1 MAVSNL
7 AVLAL
12 SAAVLFGGAVGQ
24 ESNVSPI
31 RKVVMLIEEMKVQTE
46 KDAKADLESYDKY
59 MCWCKTNEAA
69 KTTAIADAEA
79 TIEELTAFVEE
90 SKAKEGQLK
99 TEIGQLQT
107 DIAEDTDA
115 LATATATREKENE
128 EFKATEADLTETIGL
143 LKESVEIL
151 SKVQL
156 LQKNGEAPSKEL
168 LDQAHRTTEI
178 LMQVKA
184 KHVASRP
191 SFAGLM
197 QKDLFDML
205 GALGGPKDSF
215 LPRRKMALDQAS
227 AMQPEI
233 SEEEAG
239 MAARPNGQNGAAAGA
254 KSYNSRSGKIF
265 GLLSEM
271 SEETDRDLAEARQ
284 TEKAAEEAFQGL
296 KAAKE
301 GEIAAATQNKDSKQ
315 AELAELT
322 DKCAKAK
329 ADLEA
334 TQGALAADTE
344 FLGNMKESCAN
355 EDSEY
360 AKRAKVRSE
369 EAVALTETL
378 KILRS
383 DDARDTF
390 GKTIAFLQVSAS
402 TELAAR
408 QDRAADRAMK
418 MIAKIAKK
426 HRNWS
431 LVALA
436 VTVRLDAFEK
446 VKAAMDKMLAELEKQ
461 QKEEYAKWTQCK
473 KEIDLT
479 EDEIKVKDRTKSDLE
494 EKHQSLVG
502 AIETLQT
509 EISELQKDEA
519 DMEIALKQAGEQ
531 RKAENQVY
539 KQSVMDQR
547 TAINILNKA
556 LARMKEFYGF
566 IQQPGSASSP
576 EPAKGKAFSKS
587 AGAGGVVMILE
598 TIIKEAT
605 TEEQELD
612 ADENTAQA
620 DYATLVRDT
629 AASIE
634 AARVAIE
641 EKSAALAETETDKS
655 ETQEALLANGVE
667 LEKLADLLHNQ
678 HVNCDYVI
686 KYFDLRQQARKEEMD
701 SIKDAKAILS
711 GADFGK

>member
-1 MAVSNL
+1 MTMAMKSFVLLFALL
-7 AVLAL
+7 AP
-12 SAAVLFGGAVGQ
+12 AAAQLDGM
-24 ESNVSPI
+24 SPI
-31 RKVVMLIEEMKVQTE
+31 KKVVTLIEEMKTQVE
-46 KDAKADLESYDKY
+46 KDAKDDLEAYDKY
-59 MCWCKTNEAA
+59 QCWCATNDKEKTQ
-69 KTTAIADAEA
+69 AISDAEA
-79 TIEELTAFVEE
+79 KIEELTAFLE
-90 SKAKEGQLK
+90 SGAATMGQLK
-99 TEIGQLQT
+99 TEISQLET

-115 LATATATREKENE
+115 LATATANREKENAA
-128 EFKATEADLTETIGL
+128 FLATEADLSETSGL
-143 LKESVEIL
+143 LKEAVATL
-151 SKVQL
+151 DKVQFMQTTG
-156 LQKNGEAPSKEL
+156 QKIDRALAMKAQATSQALIQLHKSHGIHGRFPSV
-168 LDQAHRTTEI
+168 
-178 LMQVKA
+178 MQ
-184 KHVASRP
+184 R
-191 SFAGLM
+191 
-197 QKDLFDML
+197 DLFDML
-205 GALGGPKDSF
+205 GSLGEEEGAF
-215 LPRRKMALDQAS
+215 LPKRKAGSFAQAS
-227 AMQPEI
+227 LLPHEKT
-233 SEEEAG
+233 EEQMGKEAN
-239 MAARPNGQNGAAAGA
+239 PNELEGGAAGA
-254 KSYNSRSGKIF
+254 KSYNSRSGGIF

-301 GEIAAATQNKDSKQ
+301 GEIAAATQSKDSKQ

-360 AKRAKVRSE
+360 KKRSEIRSE
-369 EAVALTETL
+369 EIVALTETL

-390 GKTIAFLQVSAS
+390 GKTIAFLQTSAS

-408 QDRAADRAMK
+408 QDRASDRAMK
-418 MIAKIAKK
+418 AIAKVAKK
-426 HRNWS
+426 HKNWS
-431 LVALA
+431 LISLA
-436 VTVRLDAFEK
+436 VRVRLDGFTK
-446 VKAAMDKMLAELEKQ
+446 VKAAMDKMLAELQKQ
-461 QKEEYAKWTQCK
+461 QQEEYAKFEQCNK
-473 KEIDLT
+473 DIDAA
-479 EDEIKVKDRTKSDLE
+479 EDEIKVKTRTKSDLE
-494 EKHQSLVG
+494 EKLLQETN
-502 AIETLQT
+502 AIATLTQ
-509 EISELQKDEA
+509 EIADLQKEEL
-519 DMEIALKQAGEQ
+519 DMKVSLKQAGEE
-531 RKAENQVY
+531 RKAQNGVY

-576 EPAKGKAFSKS
+576 EPAKGKAYGKS
-587 AGAGGVVMILE
+587 AGAGGVVLILE

-612 ADENTAQA
+612 ADENKAQA
-620 DYATLVRDT
+620 DYATLVKDT

-634 AARVAIE
+634 AARTAIE
-641 EKSAALAETETDKS
+641 EKTAALAETETDKS

-686 KYFDLRQQARKEEMD
+686 KYFDLRQTARKEEMD